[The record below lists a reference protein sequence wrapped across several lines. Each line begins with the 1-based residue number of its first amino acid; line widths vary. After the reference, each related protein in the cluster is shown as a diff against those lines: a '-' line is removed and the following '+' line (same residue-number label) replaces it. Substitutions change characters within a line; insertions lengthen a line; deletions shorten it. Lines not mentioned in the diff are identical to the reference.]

1 MVEFMQFTSDKGG
14 VLTKEEFIIAAGLTG
29 ELLIKAITGSLSITN
44 FLEFKK
50 ALQNIFDICRCED
63 RGKVFFLTLATPKK
77 NHDAWE
83 AAFITINGR
92 TAHFGDGEEK
102 FTIQSAIKPIMYALA
117 VELLGV
123 DEVMKIVGMTYHCGR
138 IDDVNA
144 FNEKGIPK
152 NANINTGGIALC
164 SHIKHVGLKNK
175 TKAQIFDYVVQFL
188 KDLSGNKYVSFSN
201 ISYMAEKETISKN
214 KSIIYYLKKK
224 KCLAPNA
231 DLDDLDFY
239 FATCSIE
246 VTTHSLSVMGAT
258 IANYGI
264 NPLTGKEVLKAET
277 CKYTMA
283 MMQYCS
289 PTPSWLNRVGLPAAR
304 GASGAFLVMLPKL
317 FALCLYSPKIDPY
330 YNSYRAKSFCKAM
343 DHQYNLNMFYASSR
357 LGKTTEEDK
366 TVKVFKPCPWHCSL
380 YAIAT
385 TGTAITLASTLTD
398 DIKPCYTNFLGR
410 NLLHDAAA
418 AGNMQCVSFFMQ
430 ACPHMLEKKDC
441 LGFTPLD
448 DAKFFKH
455 DNVINYLEK
464 WISLRTA
471 TPLPKKE

>member
-1 MVEFMQFTSDKGG
+1 MAQESAPRTKGFVKSKENVEALSAFFEKYAEKRKSITIGKMLEVFEDFGILPLEDPRMVEFMQFTSDKGG

-239 FATCSIE
+239 FA
-246 VTTHSLSVMGAT
+246 
-258 IANYGI
+258 
-264 NPLTGKEVLKAET
+264 
-277 CKYTMA
+277 
-283 MMQYCS
+283 
-289 PTPSWLNRVGLPAAR
+289 
-304 GASGAFLVMLPKL
+304 
-317 FALCLYSPKIDPY
+317 
-330 YNSYRAKSFCKAM
+330 AM